1 MDNFI
6 TRTIPTPQC
15 DVFVRQKGFGP
26 PLLLLHGF
34 PQTGMMWSKLAPLLA
49 ERFTVVVADLPGYG
63 RSGCPEEAP
72 DHSHMSKRNMATTLV
87 AAMGA
92 LGHDEFAVVGH
103 DRGGRIAYRMALD
116 HRDRITRTAVL
127 DVIPTWEVWDRADA
141 KFALAF
147 WPFVLLAQ
155 PKPLPEQLLAAA
167 PSAIVD
173 NALSQWGS
181 PSDVFSPEIRQT
193 YIEAL
198 SDPQHAHAIC
208 EEYRAAATID
218 RQHDNADVT
227 EERRISCPLLV
238 LWSAKG
244 PLGTWYQ
251 DVGGPLGIWRKWAID
266 VVGEAVPAGHFFP
279 EEMPDMTAKLLI
291 DFLQ

>member
-1 MDNFI
+1 M
-6 TRTIPTPQC
+6 
-15 DVFVRQKGFGP
+15 
-26 PLLLLHGF
+26 
-34 PQTGMMWSKLAPLLA
+34 
-49 ERFTVVVADLPGYG
+49 
-63 RSGCPEEAP
+63 
-72 DHSHMSKRNMATTLV
+72 
-87 AAMGA
+87 
-92 LGHDEFAVVGH
+92 
-103 DRGGRIAYRMALD
+103 
-116 HRDRITRTAVL
+116 
-127 DVIPTWEVWDRADA
+127 WDRADA

-227 EERRISCPLLV
+227 EGRRISCPLLA
-238 LWSAKG
+238 LWSAAG
-244 PLGTWYQ
+244 PLATWYQ
-251 DVGGPLGIWRKWAID
+251 DVGRPLGIWRKWAID
-266 VVGEAVPAGHFFP
+266 VVGEAVAAEHFFS